1 MKTRSYLKTFLLL
14 AALLAL
20 FLIGCSTPQGQY
32 SNRKVNVLGGLM
44 TTETGAY
51 DRAGPLTIGMK
62 SSEVDPG
69 ANLNGGKATFLWGLF
84 TFTDE

>member
-1 MKTRSYLKTFLLL
+1 MKTRRHLNAALLL

-20 FLIGCSTPQGQY
+20 FLTGCSTPQGQY

-44 TTETGAY
+44 TTEAGAY
-51 DRAGPLTIGMK
+51 DRSGPLTIGTK
-62 SSEVDPG
+62 SSEVDPA
-69 ANLNGGKATFLWGLF
+69 ANLDGGKTTFLWGLF